1 MLPSALIAEPLRHQS
16 GTMNGLQRRVAL
28 KAMHEHGRDRRR
40 YYSYFENALTFTSSD
55 GHRQRVTQRG
65 DQAACHA
72 HVRAGVA
79 VARVQL
85 HVSEAVEIASVQG
98 EVLAGQASVHGCS

>member
-55 GHRQRVTQRG
+55 
-65 DQAACHA
+65 
-72 HVRAGVA
+72 VRAGVA